1 MPTKWYWVI
10 HGRLTSERKAYT
22 SHRHSSITRPLP
34 AAPALKH
41 QAPCL
46 MHEHST
52 GSERVDALGLPAVEV
67 IICMITRDFSVI
79 SNDVTGVSL
88 SLSLSLSQKS
98 LTHNIGSASALPI
111 ILLVQLP
118 TTTNSTV
125 DTHTCL
131 DLGLVVGVCCGSLS
145 FVLLWFSQT
154 S

>member
-1 MPTKWYWVI
+1 MPTKWYWVM
-10 HGRLTSERKAYT
+10 HGRLTRERKAYT

-34 AAPALKH
+34 AARALKH

-46 MHEHST
+46 IHVHEHST
-52 GSERVDALGLPAVEV
+52 GSERVDALGLRAVEV

-111 ILLVQLP
+111 KNKKLARVSSSLRGHLKMCRS
-118 TTTNSTV
+118 TTV
-125 DTHTCL
+125 IR
-131 DLGLVVGVCCGSLS
+131 
-145 FVLLWFSQT
+145 F
-154 S
+154 